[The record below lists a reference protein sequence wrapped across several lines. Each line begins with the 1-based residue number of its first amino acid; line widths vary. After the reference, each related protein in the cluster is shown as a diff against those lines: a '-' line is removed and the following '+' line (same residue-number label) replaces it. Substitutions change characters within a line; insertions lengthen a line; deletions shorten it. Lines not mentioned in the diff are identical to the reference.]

1 MTRTTRHTLLCTVG
15 TSLLDGNLRRLTE
28 TTPKRPDN
36 WEVLRHAT
44 DERNWPRV
52 AAELL
57 RVPPD
62 ARVCGAEINTIE
74 HIRRRKDVD
83 LQRIVFL
90 VSDTEAGRDTG
101 EVLRRYF
108 EAREDLALE
117 AVEVAVIEALQ
128 DERPWDFK
136 QHGLRNLVRKMGRY
150 IREYGQDYLAIDAT
164 GGYKAQIAIAALVG
178 QALGV
183 PVFYK
188 HERFGSLIDFPPMPV
203 AFDYALLGEHAGLL
217 AALEKGVTLTEAE
230 TGPIPLRLRV
240 LLTDVCVDGQTL
252 YELSPIGQIFV
263 ESYRARHPK
272 PVTLPSAQDRRPPRF
287 RDDHYPAGFKEFVE
301 KVWRENEWIVS
312 AHSRPYDKQK
322 GIAGIGFNIQPTP
335 EGPELIGT
343 YHRDFGAR
351 FRILLAPDATEEQL
365 THAAVLLNERYGS

>member
-15 TSLLDGNLRRLTE
+15 TSLLDANLRRLTE
-28 TTPKRPDN
+28 TTPERPAN
-36 WEVLRHAT
+36 WEALRRAA
-44 DERNWPRV
+44 DERDWPRV

-62 ARVCGAEINTIE
+62 ARPCGAEINTVE
-74 HIRRRKDVD
+74 HIRRHKDVD

-108 EAREDLALE
+108 EARTDLSLHE
-117 AVEVAVIEALQ
+117 VRVEVIEALQ

-136 QHGLRNLVRKMGRY
+136 QHGLRNLVRTMGRY
-150 IREYGQDYLAIDAT
+150 IRAYGAGQVAIDAT

-217 AALEKGVTLTEAE
+217 AALETHGTLSDED
-230 TGPIPLRLRV
+230 TGDIPDKLRV
-240 LLTDVCVDGQTL
+240 LLTEVRVDSHTL
-252 YELSPIGQIFV
+252 YELSPIGQLFL
-263 ESYRARHPK
+263 ETYRTRHPK
-272 PVTLPSAQDRRPPRF
+272 PVSLPPADNRRPPRF
-287 RDDHYPAGFKEFVE
+287 RDDHYPTGFRDFVE
-301 KVWRENEWIVS
+301 KVWRENEWISS
-312 AHSRPYDKQK
+312 AHSLPYDKQK
-322 GIAGIGFNIQPTP
+322 GIPGIGFFVRETP
-335 EGPELIGT
+335 EGFELIGT
-343 YHRDFGAR
+343 YRRDFGAR
-351 FRILLAPDATEEQL
+351 FRLLIPDASPETL
-365 THAAVLLNERYGS
+365 THAAVLLNERYLP